1 MKSRKCSRGSPEPSK
16 KVVVLAGPTA
26 SGKSS
31 LAVDLARRLG
41 GEIVNADSMQ
51 VYIGMDVGTAKPT
64 PAEQRGIPHHL
75 LDVVR
80 PDEDFNAA
88 VYRSLAVPVIDR
100 ILDRGN
106 VCFIVGGTGL
116 YIRALLGGLLF
127 CPPTDRKIREDLGR
141 QFEEQGPE
149 LLHLRLAALDPEAS
163 EKIHPR
169 DKVRVTRAL
178 EIIRL
183 TGQPLSSLM
192 REHRFRDR
200 AFHPLKICL
209 QMEREALYHRID
221 QRSLLMIE
229 RGLVE
234 ETGSLLGMGYSPLLK
249 PMRSLGY
256 RHAVQHLE
264 GHWSLARMIGEL
276 QRDTRRYAKRQLTWF
291 RADDEMKWRS
301 PDELGALAREIDAF
315 LREEG

>member
-1 MKSRKCSRGSPEPSK
+1 MKSRKCSSGSPEPNK

-31 LAVDLARRLG
+31 LAVDLARSLG

-64 PAEQRGIPHHL
+64 PEEQKGIPHHL

-100 ILDRGN
+100 ILDRGK

-127 CPPTDRKIREDLGR
+127 CPPADPEMREDLGR

-149 LLHLRLAALDPEAS
+149 LLHRRLTALDPEAA

-169 DKVRVTRAL
+169 DRVRVTRAL
-178 EIIRL
+178 EIISL

-192 REHRFRDR
+192 RGHRFTDR
-200 AFHPLKICL
+200 AFQPLKICL

-221 QRSLLMIE
+221 QRSLLMLE
-229 RGLVE
+229 RGLVV

-249 PMRSLGY
+249 PMKSLGY

-264 GHWSLARMIGEL
+264 GHWSLDRMIGEL

-301 PDELGALAREIDAF
+301 PDERDALAREIDAF